1 MLVLALSSVL
11 AALLCLLLVVS
22 LCAAAAV
29 RRRRDRRRKTRLASS
44 VRRLPLQPPR
54 RAMALPIIHLHS
66 NQCYGASPLLGRS
79 EGSSQHSSPFDISP
93 NLSYTSSSAARELR
107 TDALVSGSE
116 LRTDA
121 LVGGSELRTDALVS
135 GAEHQYEDILALPS
149 KEEEEEGLS
158 ECYDRLQPKVARP
171 SSEDSSFHDYEN
183 STLKLLLRHRYR
195 ENSTTLLLQPASC
208 HIPSP
213 LPQPASPHTPAQQT
227 RLSTASEGCY
237 VNEFDGPPRPAVRN
251 SELDPQP
258 AARSSELHPQ
268 PAARSSELHPQPAVL
283 AMHCKRHCTSSLP
296 HLQCLTAQ
304 DYETPVQT
312 ESEGT
317 V

>member
-1 MLVLALSSVL
+1 MLALSSVL

-29 RRRRDRRRKTRLASS
+29 RRRRDRRRKTRLAGS

-79 EGSSQHSSPFDISP
+79 GGSSQHSSPFDISR
-93 NLSYTSSSAARELR
+93 NLSYTSSSAAR
-107 TDALVSGSE
+107 
-116 LRTDA
+116 
-121 LVGGSELRTDALVS
+121 ELRTDALVS

-149 KEEEEEGLS
+149 KEEEEDILALPSKEEEEDILALPSKEEEEEEEEGLS
-158 ECYDRLQPKVARP
+158 ECYDRLQPKAARP

-195 ENSTTLLLQPASC
+195 ENSTTLLLQPA
-208 HIPSP
+208 
-213 LPQPASPHTPAQQT
+213 APHTPHT

-237 VNEFDGPPRPAVRN
+237 VNEFDGPPRPAARS
-251 SELDPQP
+251 SELHPQP

-304 DYETPVQT
+304 DYETPVQM
-312 ESEGT
+312 EGIRLKT
-317 V
+317 SATMKW